1 MNSDFH
7 VKLLE
12 KHNLYSYTQKQITSS
27 LETIDLNTSPET
39 DSDQFS
45 SLLLSLKKSIT
56 KDLIRMNL
64 DRLIDGIFS
73 YLHGKSNFLP
83 DIVLNTDD
91 NYVNVNT
98 DNMADHNE
106 KYSYALAKIKKINL
120 SLVLQYFDRSDIT
133 DSLSIIKLYFY
144 IINTIPVFLALL
156 SVLLLITAIT
166 ISKNVL
172 KVIKWL
178 MLMSITWAASSLICA
193 LLLIYKSLTLK
204 SGIYPVTSSIPL
216 PADIT
221 LSYVGD
227 CLKGV
232 WEALIMV
239 GIIIGAV
246 SLLLFIILKTKHINV
261 IKDQTPC
268 NKNRTLSSIKYG
280 ACVFIFMLVISVLI
294 NKSYIVKKEFLE
306 NNFAVVLNK
315 LKNYSTVTKI
325 IPAKDTSIYML
336 LVKLVDKNDKTPVS
350 DIKMHLL
357 CETSSGKVSGTDIIS
372 DKNGDARHT
381 LDKGKYRLSFDSDS
395 FPESYQI
402 PPPVFFELKSAGTSI
417 ISIELDKVQNLNLN
431 KWGIAEIEVFD
442 KDNIPV
448 PDIELCV
455 EGNPSAPGNPDTLI
469 AVTNSEGIAVFR
481 LNEGS
486 YKIGF
491 SNTAFP
497 TNYKTP
503 TSLDINVIAN
513 SIARYSIKLSENKE

>member
-1 MNSDFH
+1 
-7 VKLLE
+7 
-12 KHNLYSYTQKQITSS
+12 
-27 LETIDLNTSPET
+27 
-39 DSDQFS
+39 
-45 SLLLSLKKSIT
+45 
-56 KDLIRMNL
+56 
-64 DRLIDGIFS
+64 
-73 YLHGKSNFLP
+73 
-83 DIVLNTDD
+83 
-91 NYVNVNT
+91 
-98 DNMADHNE
+98 
-106 KYSYALAKIKKINL
+106 
-120 SLVLQYFDRSDIT
+120 
-133 DSLSIIKLYFY
+133 
-144 IINTIPVFLALL
+144 
-156 SVLLLITAIT
+156 
-166 ISKNVL
+166 
-172 KVIKWL
+172 
-178 MLMSITWAASSLICA
+178 
-193 LLLIYKSLTLK
+193 
-204 SGIYPVTSSIPL
+204 
-216 PADIT
+216 
-221 LSYVGD
+221 
-227 CLKGV
+227 
-232 WEALIMV
+232 MV